1 MVANHIEI
9 ENGRLTGRVAE
20 PLLDREAK
28 QSNLERLC
36 AERGLGSEAACAVG
50 DGSNDAA
57 MLKAAGLGVA
67 YRGKPPARAAAD
79 VTFDHADLDGICA
92 LMGLAQ

>member
-1 MVANHIEI
+1 MSHGSRAPLLSRAQAVA
-9 ENGRLTGRVAE
+9 LE

-36 AERGLGSEAACAVG
+36 AERGLGPEAACAVG

-57 MLKAAGLGVA
+57 MLSAAGLGVA

-92 LMGLAQ
+92 LMGFRP